1 MSSSKISSVLLYIL
15 AAVSLLVILFFYL
28 GPRTVDIDELETRV
42 EELTN
47 PGDMQ
52 TGSTPADTTAADTTA
67 ADTTAA
73 DTTASEEMQTAAD
86 TSAAAEDTT
95 SMATTPPED
104 MGNGST
110 AAEDVDLSEHLT
122 SWELMVYKRTDY
134 ALAWAYIL
142 LIITALAAL
151 VFPLINVVT
160 NPRALLQ
167 TLALLA
173 GAAVL
178 ILVAYVISNDTPIQI
193 LGYAG
198 TDNEDPVTLK
208 WVGTALFTTYML
220 FGLAILS
227 ILYSEIAK
235 MFK

>member
-28 GPRTVDIDELETRV
+28 GPRTVDIDELENRV

-47 PGDMQ
+47 PGDLQM
-52 TGSTPADTTAADTTA
+52 SSAPADTTAADTTS
-67 ADTTAA
+67 A

-86 TSAAAEDTT
+86 TSAAAEDTA
-95 SMATTPPED
+95 SMATTAPMDED
-104 MGNGST
+104 MGEGSA
-110 AAEDVDLSEHLT
+110 AAEEVDLSEHLT
-122 SWELMVYKRTDY
+122 SWELMVYNRTDY

-151 VFPLINVVT
+151 IFPLINVVT

-178 ILVAYVISNDTPIQI
+178 ILVAYVISNDTPIEI

-235 MFK
+235 LFK